1 MKEDKDIERI
11 VKHINERLDASGKTV
26 MDIVNETGLN
36 YLTVVAF
43 REGKEKNFYAVTIN
57 KMARAAGIYTEEME
71 ALFDDC
77 AH

>member
-1 MKEDKDIERI
+1 MKEDKDIEKI

-36 YLTVVAF
+36 YLTVVSV

-57 KMARAAGIYTEEME
+57 KMARAAVIYTEEME